1 MATPFLQRFALQ
13 SNEPEMPP
21 LRLDPTTQTS
31 EVFEDQRWVP
41 SLDSASIGRGTK
53 TAVKTEATDY
63 R

>member
-1 MATPFLQRFALQ
+1 MTTPFLQRFSLQ
-13 SNEPEMPP
+13 TDELEMPA

-31 EVFEDQRWVP
+31 EIFEDKRWVP
-41 SLDSASIGRGTK
+41 SLESASMGRGTK